1 MLRLSEL
8 KLPLDHPEDAL
19 LEAVLKRL
27 RIPPNDVFEQ
37 RMVKR
42 SIDARRRDQIQLI
55 YSVDVRVRGEAALL
69 RRLGKTSRVRQA
81 PDTTY
86 RPVAQA
92 PRTLLDGDDSHRP
105 VVVGAGPCGY
115 FAALLLAQMGFRPL
129 LLERGEPVK
138 QRTLQTFAFWRGET
152 DIDPESN
159 AQFGEGGAGTF
170 SDGKLY
176 SQVSDPEHYGRKVLE
191 ELVASGANADILTL
205 QRPHIGT
212 FKWPRLF
219 GVCGLA
225 LRP

>member
-19 LEAVLKRL
+19 LGAVLKRL

-92 PRTLLDGDDSHRP
+92 PRTLLDGDDAHRP

-138 QRTLQTFAFWRGET
+138 QLSL
-152 DIDPESN
+152 I
-159 AQFGEGGAGTF
+159 
-170 SDGKLY
+170 
-176 SQVSDPEHYGRKVLE
+176 
-191 ELVASGANADILTL
+191 
-205 QRPHIGT
+205 HI
-212 FKWPRLF
+212 
-219 GVCGLA
+219 
-225 LRP
+225 

>member
-92 PRTLLDGDDSHRP
+92 PRTLLDGGDAHRP

-115 FAALLLAQMGFRPL
+115 FAPLLLAQMGLRPL
-129 LLERGEPVK
+129 LLERGEP
-138 QRTLQTFAFWRGET
+138 L
-152 DIDPESN
+152 
-159 AQFGEGGAGTF
+159 
-170 SDGKLY
+170 
-176 SQVSDPEHYGRKVLE
+176 
-191 ELVASGANADILTL
+191 
-205 QRPHIGT
+205 
-212 FKWPRLF
+212 
-219 GVCGLA
+219 
-225 LRP
+225 

>member
-86 RPVAQA
+86 KPVAQL
-92 PRTLLDGDDSHRP
+92 PRAGLDRSEHRP

-115 FAALLLAQMGFRPL
+115 FAALLLAQMGFDRCY
-129 LLERGEPVK
+129 
-138 QRTLQTFAFWRGET
+138 W
-152 DIDPESN
+152 S
-159 AQFGEGGAGTF
+159 
-170 SDGKLY
+170 
-176 SQVSDPEHYGRKVLE
+176 
-191 ELVASGANADILTL
+191 VASL
-205 QRPHIGT
+205 
-212 FKWPRLF
+212 
-219 GVCGLA
+219 
-225 LRP
+225 